1 MERKE
6 QTGHICRWMAL
17 GIMTAI
23 VIVGCTIVIGLFEWR
38 DRKEIECRNAELHQ
52 WRKNVHDLNL
62 HITELSPDFVIVS
75 PKKYKSSNIS
85 RQECK
90 KSGLFSYRG
99 SSLLFYPS
107 FCASPNAIRIIL
119 DYQAFTSMS

>member
-62 HITELSPDFVIVS
+62 HITELSLLGEIVADWDSTDVNKYHSLRLKWTVCLKASQVFVR
-75 PKKYKSSNIS
+75 KKILIRSAVFLQKRNSSFWI
-85 RQECK
+85 
-90 KSGLFSYRG
+90 
-99 SSLLFYPS
+99 
-107 FCASPNAIRIIL
+107 
-119 DYQAFTSMS
+119 

>member
-38 DRKEIECRNAELHQ
+38 DRKEIEGPRG
-52 WRKNVHDLNL
+52 
-62 HITELSPDFVIVS
+62 IVRGGQM
-75 PKKYKSSNIS
+75 PLPNQ
-85 RQECK
+85 RQ
-90 KSGLFSYRG
+90 
-99 SSLLFYPS
+99 
-107 FCASPNAIRIIL
+107 
-119 DYQAFTSMS
+119 